1 MNKSKEELLSELEKL
16 KAEFHTLEEKIRT
29 YDEGLNSLNTRQW
42 IPEKEGMYW
51 CMDNN
56 GWAFPSNW
64 EDDTSDRSRLEIGNV
79 FKTEKEAKFEYERL
93 KILAIMKKYSKPF
106 VKNKD
111 NWIIYYYNEDMK
123 KIKSSKTQAFNYG
136 IPYFKSKETAQK
148 VIDEIGEDRLKKYYF
163 RMDE

>member
-16 KAEFHTLEEKIRT
+16 KAEFHTLEEKIKA
-29 YDEGLNSLNTRQW
+29 YEEELNSLNTRQW

-56 GWAFPSNW
+56 GWAFTSNW

-79 FKTEKEAKFEYERL
+79 FKTREEVKFEVERL
-93 KILAIMKKYSKPF
+93 KVLAIMKKYSKPF
-106 VKNKD
+106 EQYRNNYCIVFDQEEDSVEIKIFSMWD
-111 NWIIYYYNEDMK
+111 TGIYYFESEEM
-123 KIKSSKTQAFNYG
+123 AL
-136 IPYFKSKETAQK
+136 K

>member
-16 KAEFHTLEEKIRT
+16 KAEFHTLEEKIKA
-29 YDEGLNSLNTRQW
+29 YEEGLNSQNTRQW

-79 FKTEKEAKFEYERL
+79 FKTEKETEFEAERL

-106 VKNKD
+106 EQYED
-111 NWIIYYYNEDMK
+111 NYPILFDHSDDSISTNLYFSHDFGVYYFESK
-123 KIKSSKTQAFNYG
+123 K
-136 IPYFKSKETAQK
+136 TAQK